1 MPVLFLVAEDLERAH
16 QQFWFVYPLNFFVK
30 FVNYIEAKNLDAS
43 LRANALE
50 SCLIVLELT
59 LPIAK
64 KFVNDNI

>member
-1 MPVLFLVAEDLERAH
+1 MQKGYLNRYP
-16 QQFWFVYPLNFFVK
+16 FVFFVK
-30 FVNYIEAKNLDAS
+30 FVNYIKAKNFDAF

-50 SCLIVLELT
+50 SCLIVSKLT